1 MLKNR
6 ALFLLVVII
15 MIIQAVLLNHF
26 DTLYSSLP
34 FLDGVPIT
42 SSYALENKFLVYW
55 FLPIVAMS
63 FYFTGYCS
71 DVLKTY
77 GKVIIIR
84 NYGRTRWLFNRFVSM
99 MIVTLIFVVIQ
110 VLIFRFLLTD
120 STINLEGI
128 EVIKLLAMYFLTL
141 SALFA
146 LQLVMELFIS
156 PQVAQMVVNVYIVV
170 SLLLTKQI
178 YLIGGGFI
186 YYLFLPNY
194 AMGFRNGLTSISEFQ
209 TPIISY
215 PIGITVLMIIIASI
229 VGFSISRI
237 KKIDIF

>member
-6 ALFLLVVII
+6 ALFILVVII
-15 MIIQAVLLNHF
+15 MIIQAVFLNHF
-26 DTLYSSLP
+26 DTLYSSFP

-55 FLPIVAMS
+55 YLPIVAMS
-63 FYFTGYCS
+63 FYFTGYCN

-84 NYGRTRWLFNRFVSM
+84 NYGRTRWLYHRFGSM
-99 MIVTLIFVVIQ
+99 MIVTFIFVVIQ

-120 STINLEGI
+120 STINLEVI

-141 SALFA
+141 STLFA
-146 LQLVMELFIS
+146 LQLAMELFIS
-156 PQVAQMVVNVYIVV
+156 PQVSQLIVNAYIVV
-170 SLLLTKQI
+170 SILITKQI

-186 YYLFLPNY
+186 YYLLLPNY
-194 AMGFRNGLTSISEFQ
+194 AMGFRNGLTSIPEFQ

-215 PIGITVLMIIIASI
+215 PISITVLIIIIALI